1 MARYGAIHKSE
12 TRRRIIEAASRRI
25 KQDGID
31 GSGIAAVMSDAHL
44 TNGAFY
50 AHFGSKNDLVA
61 NVISDQL
68 EQQRVALSA
77 IPAGRDSLEAYIR
90 GYLST

>member
-31 GSGIAAVMSDAHL
+31 RLPVDIKMHKGELQPEETCATG
-44 TNGAFY
+44 
-50 AHFGSKNDLVA
+50 
-61 NVISDQL
+61 
-68 EQQRVALSA
+68 
-77 IPAGRDSLEAYIR
+77 
-90 GYLST
+90 